1 MGASEEEVA
10 TLVRQ
15 SERILDAV
23 LTEQLQ
29 KVQQKQNDI
38 LKEMLEVE
46 NLRDHI
52 PLVRLQA
59 QHVTKERRRLD
70 AALQDMR
77 IRPPAP
83 QPLQQQNDQPQ
94 QRRPIEPFPLLC
106 LTDIGSHCYLP
117 AVARDAS
124 HLLVSVGFN
133 FFLEMHL
140 DEAEAFLKKKQDLL
154 RKKHELWAWKSAQLK
169 TQIRM
174 LMEAI
179 SAVSEHPM
187 LQELL

>member
-59 QHVTKERRRLD
+59 QHVTKERRR
-70 AALQDMR
+70 
-77 IRPPAP
+77 
-83 QPLQQQNDQPQ
+83 
-94 QRRPIEPFPLLC
+94 
-106 LTDIGSHCYLP
+106 
-117 AVARDAS
+117 RDAS

-154 RKKHELWAWKSAQLK
+154 RKSFCRVTLAGLEGPSDFVRTYNGGLCGALGG
-169 TQIRM
+169 
-174 LMEAI
+174 
-179 SAVSEHPM
+179 
-187 LQELL
+187 